1 MHRYSVF
8 ARSRLTLP
16 QTPFSRSL
24 RSICDPG
31 HPHPMRTLQITNGG
45 PERARKQS
53 LGEREGGDRTNT
65 VPYMQV
71 SERRTTLKVHLFSQ
85 INS

>member
-1 MHRYSVF
+1 
-8 ARSRLTLP
+8 
-16 QTPFSRSL
+16 
-24 RSICDPG
+24 
-31 HPHPMRTLQITNGG
+31 MRTLQITNGG